1 MEEAT
6 YIFNCSK
13 VNIFMHI
20 RKNVTELLNFS
31 DQIFR
36 NCREA
41 DILGITLDRNLNF
54 RSHIKK
60 LCTKVSHKLRA
71 LLRVSPYID
80 TNKSALLYKSMIKS
94 QFPYCPLAWM
104 FCRRQ
109 SNKMIY
115 KVH

>member
-6 YIFNCSK
+6 YIFNSSQ
-13 VNIFMHI
+13 VTIFMRI
-20 RKNVTELLNFS
+20 RKNVTELLNFN

-60 LCTKVSHKLRA
+60 FAQK
-71 LLRVSPYID
+71 
-80 TNKSALLYKSMIKS
+80 
-94 QFPYCPLAWM
+94 
-104 FCRRQ
+104 
-109 SNKMIY
+109 
-115 KVH
+115 